1 MHRSALNFRIKA
13 LYKCRIYIFYI
24 FYTEPMRVQS
34 KTCNWR
40 HTRENTC
47 RYLLLAEFE
56 VRTVTYSPSF
66 LPIDLWPKRTGHK
79 SKGKNEDPS
88 LTLQT
93 EKTRLVGY
101 LLYLYCAP
109 DGFGKDFYSCGTA
122 SNF

>member
-1 MHRSALNFRIKA
+1 
-13 LYKCRIYIFYI
+13 
-24 FYTEPMRVQS
+24 MRVQS

-79 SKGKNEDPS
+79 SKGKNEDPY
-88 LTLQT
+88 LTVWT
-93 EKTRLVGY
+93 EKTRLVRY
-101 LLYLYCAP
+101 LLHLYFVS
-109 DGFGKDFYSCGTA
+109 DVSGTI
-122 SNF
+122 SIHEERLPNI